1 VVFTGDYGRAG
12 QPVLRDPE
20 PLCAADV
27 IISESTYG
35 NRAHPQFESL
45 EDELGNSV
53 ERLARRG
60 RGRLLLPVFAVG
72 RTQNLLYALARIF
85 RTREVGNV
93 AVVVDSPLATK
104 ATEVVLA
111 HPEYFDKQALEEFAR
126 LRQGGLFSER
136 LRFTANVD
144 ESKALNSDPRPLIL
158 LSASGMMETGR
169 IVHHLA
175 WNVSSEECEILV
187 VGYQARHT
195 LGRKLLDGASEVNLL
210 GRRFAVR
217 AKVTPLL
224 GFSAHA
230 DREDLLA
237 ALSPHAQS
245 TGALFLVHGE
255 DDQRD
260 PLARELRER
269 GFQRVETPDDSRPFV
284 F

>member
-1 VVFTGDYGRAG
+1 
-12 QPVLRDPE
+12 
-20 PLCAADV
+20 
-27 IISESTYG
+27 
-35 NRAHPQFESL
+35 
-45 EDELGNSV
+45 
-53 ERLARRG
+53 
-60 RGRLLLPVFAVG
+60 
-72 RTQNLLYALARIF
+72 
-85 RTREVGNV
+85 
-93 AVVVDSPLATK
+93 
-104 ATEVVLA
+104 
-111 HPEYFDKQALEEFAR
+111 
-126 LRQGGLFSER
+126 
-136 LRFTANVD
+136 
-144 ESKALNSDPRPLIL
+144 
-158 LSASGMMETGR
+158 
-169 IVHHLA
+169 
-175 WNVSSEECEILV
+175 
-187 VGYQARHT
+187 
-195 LGRKLLDGASEVNLL
+195 LL